1 MEKQIID
8 DKIKEL
14 FISSRVI
21 ALVGASNNKEKDSN
35 KVMKFLQRAGYR
47 VIPVNPTSIN
57 SFIHGEKV
65 YGSLMDIKEKV
76 DIVDVFRPSEEVE
89 EIANQ
94 TIKVAANVL
103 WLQLDIQNNKA
114 RDLVIKN
121 KIYYVAN
128 KCTKI
133 EFERLFRGS

>member
-1 MEKQIID
+1 MI
-8 DKIKEL
+8 KIAHWIKCFGCPKICIERR
-14 FISSRVI
+14 SRQVVCG
-21 ALVGASNNKEKDSN
+21 LVPDSN
-35 KVMKFLQRAGYR
+35 
-47 VIPVNPTSIN
+47 
-57 SFIHGEKV
+57 
-65 YGSLMDIKEKV
+65 KV

-94 TIKVAANVL
+94 TIKIAANVL